1 MASQLERTFYA
12 GLGMALRT
20 KDAIADMA
28 QRLAQEQQLNEVEGR
43 RLSDNMVRQA
53 EEFRDRLSGV
63 VKEQVDETLKQL
75 DLVRKSDVQALER
88 RIQELEAKIAAMQA
102 KE

>member
-1 MASQLERTFYA
+1 MANQLERTFYA

-53 EEFRDRLSGV
+53 EEFRDRLSKV

-75 DLVRKSDVQALER
+75 DLVRKRDMEALEAR
-88 RIQELEAKIAAMQA
+88 LRELEAKIATMQA

>member
-53 EEFRDRLSGV
+53 EEFRDRLSKV
-63 VKEQVDETLKQL
+63 VKEQVDETIKQL
-75 DLVRKSDVQALER
+75 DLVRRSDMEALEVR
-88 RIQELEAKIAAMQA
+88 VRDLEAKVAAMQA

>member
-28 QRLAQEQQLNEVEGR
+28 QRVAQEQQLNEVEGR
-43 RLSDNMVRQA
+43 RLSESMVQQA
-53 EEFRDRLSGV
+53 EEFRDRLSKV

-75 DLVRKSDVQALER
+75 DLVRKSDMEALET
-88 RIQELEAKIAAMQA
+88 RIRELEAKLAAMQA

>member
-1 MASQLERTFYA
+1 MASQLERTLYA

-28 QRLAQEQQLNEVEGR
+28 QRLAQEQQLNEVDGR

-53 EEFRDRLSGV
+53 EEFRNRLSKV
-63 VKEQVDETLKQL
+63 VKEQVDETLRQL
-75 DLVRKSDVQALER
+75 DLVRKSDLEALEA
-88 RIQELEAKIAAMQA
+88 RIRELEATLAAMQA
-102 KE
+102 KK